1 MDLTS
6 LTLTET
12 KQLLAEKKVSA
23 AELTAAYAERIKEV
37 DAKVE
42 SYLFV
47 APHPNPLPGGE
58 GKREVL
64 PEGEGKNGARGE
76 GVLAGIPFA
85 HKDVFCTRDMPTT
98 AASKM
103 LDGYTSPY
111 DATSVSKL
119 RESGAVCLG
128 KVNTDEFTMGSST
141 ESSAYKKTKNPWDL
155 TRVPG
160 GSSGGSAA
168 AVAADLCVFATA
180 TDTGGSIRQP
190 ASFCGV
196 TGFKPT
202 YGRISRYGVMPMASS
217 LDTIGVITKSV
228 ADAAEVLQVLAG
240 QDAHDATTG
249 SVPVPAYAASLRTDL
264 RGVRVGVPKEY
275 FVAGLNPEV
284 ETAVRNGIA
293 QLQALGAEIVEISLP
308 HTEYAVPTYYVVAS
322 SEISA
327 NLARFDGIRFGPAGT
342 GDNLIETYFDAR
354 TRGFGDEVKR
364 RIMLGTFTLSAG
376 YADAYYKKALKVR
389 TLVQRDFTD
398 AFQHVDVIATPVAP
412 TTAFK
417 LGEKTSDPL
426 AMYLEDIFTI
436 PASLAGV
443 PGISVPCGFDANH
456 LPIGLQLLAGQWE
469 EAKLLGIA
477 HAYQISTD
485 WHKQK
490 PHGF

>member
-1 MDLTS
+1 MELTS
-6 LTLTET
+6 LTLIET
-12 KQLLAEKKVSA
+12 KQLLADKKVSA
-23 AELTAAYAERIKEV
+23 AELLHAYQERIKLV
-37 DAKVE
+37 DPKIE
-42 SYLFV
+42 SYLYI
-47 APHPNPLPGGE
+47 APSPQGSY
-58 GKREVL
+58 V
-64 PEGEGKNGARGE
+64 RGE
-76 GVLAGIPFA
+76 EVLAGIPLA

-103 LDGYTSPY
+103 LEGYTPPY
-111 DATSVSKL
+111 DATSVAKL
-119 RESGAVCLG
+119 RAAGAVCLG

-141 ESSAYKKTKNPWDL
+141 ESSAYRQTKNPWDL
-155 TRVPG
+155 SRVPG

-196 TGFKPT
+196 TGLKPT

-228 ADAAEVLQVLAG
+228 ADSAEVLKVLAG
-240 QDAHDATTG
+240 KDPQDATTG
-249 SVPVPAYAASLRTDL
+249 DREVPDYTKLLRTDL
-264 RGVRVGVPKEY
+264 QGVKVGIPKEY
-275 FVAGLNPEV
+275 FIQGLHPEV
-284 ETAVRNGIA
+284 EKAVRDSIA
-293 QLQALGAEIVEISLP
+293 QLEKLGAEIVEISLP

-327 NLARFDGIRFGPAGT
+327 NLARFDGIRFGPAGQ
-342 GDNLIETYFDAR
+342 GENLVETYFDAR
-354 TRGFGDEVKR
+354 TKGLGDEVKR

-389 TLVQRDFTD
+389 TLIKQDFET
-398 AFQHVDVIATPVAP
+398 AFQQVDVIATPVAP

-436 PASLAGV
+436 PASLAGI
-443 PGISVPCGFDANH
+443 PGISVPCGFDSAK
-456 LPIGLQLLAGQWE
+456 LPIGLQLLANQWE
-469 EAKLLGIA
+469 EAKLLGVA
-477 HAYQISTD
+477 HAYQVSTD
-485 WHKQK
+485 WHTKK
-490 PHGF
+490 PKLT